1 MGFRPRLLERTQ
13 IMKRFFSPTAERHH
27 QWGGL
32 ILAGLTVAGAGGCLK
47 IKSDPVEVKPI
58 HITMDVN
65 VNVKVDRQLDN
76 FFGEVDAARQ
86 PDAGTD
92 ANTAPAATPT
102 TPKETKTP

>member
-1 MGFRPRLLERTQ
+1 M
-13 IMKRFFSPTAERHH
+13 MKRFVPPTAERHRH
-27 QWGGL
+27 WAGL

-76 FFGEVDAARQ
+76 FFGDVDAARQ
-86 PDAGTD
+86 PGTD
-92 ANTAPAATPT
+92 AAAEATPPT
-102 TPKETKTP
+102 PTPKETKTP

>member
-1 MGFRPRLLERTQ
+1 
-13 IMKRFFSPTAERHH
+13 MKRFFSPTAERHH

-32 ILAGLTVAGAGGCLK
+32 ILAGLTLAGAGGCLK

-76 FFGEVDAARQ
+76 FFGDVDAARS
-86 PDAGTD
+86 AGTD
-92 ANTAPAATPT
+92 AEAAPT
-102 TPKETKTP
+102 TPAPKETKTP